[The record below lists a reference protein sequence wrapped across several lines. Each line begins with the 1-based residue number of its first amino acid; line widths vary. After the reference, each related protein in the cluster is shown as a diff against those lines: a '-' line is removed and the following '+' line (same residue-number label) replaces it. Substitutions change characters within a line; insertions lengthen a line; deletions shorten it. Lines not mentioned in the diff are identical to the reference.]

1 MAIPNTRTTLKEYC
15 LRNLG
20 KPVIDI
26 NVDDDQVEDRLDE
39 ALQYFA
45 QYHTDGVERM
55 YLKYKVTADDVT
67 RLTKNKSFNV
77 DEKGTVGENI
87 ELEDATDTSAGD
99 IQGED
104 GGQILTEDSTLVRT
118 TYEEAQNY
126 LVVPEAV
133 ISVINIFPLS
143 DRANLNMFD
152 VRYQLRLN
160 DLYDFSST
168 SIVHY
173 QMTMQHLDFL
183 DHILVGEKPM
193 RFNQLSNRLY
203 VDMDWGTDIT
213 AGEYLIFEVYR
224 KVDPDTYTDLYDDIY
239 LKRYLTALIKRQW
252 GQNLSKFSGT
262 AMLGGVTLNGP
273 ELFSSAIDEQQRLEE
288 EIRLNYEEPPHM
300 QQG

>member
-1 MAIPNTRTTLKEYC
+1 MATPSTRETLKQYC

-26 NVDDDQVEDRLDE
+26 NVDDDQVEDRIDE

-45 QYHTDGVERM
+45 QYHVDGVERM
-55 YLKYKVTADDVT
+55 YLKYLVTEADITRMTTDASESVT
-67 RLTKNKSFNV
+67 DNSIT
-77 DEKGTVGENI
+77 
-87 ELEDATDTSAGD
+87 
-99 IQGED
+99 
-104 GGQILTEDSTLVRT
+104 T
-118 TYEEAQNY
+118 TYKRADNF
-126 LVVPEAV
+126 LVVPSSV
-133 ISVINIFPLS
+133 ISVINVFPLS

-224 KVDPDTYTDLYDDIY
+224 KVDPDTYTDLYDDLY
-239 LKRYLTALIKRQW
+239 LKRY
-252 GQNLSKFSGT
+252 
-262 AMLGGVTLNGP
+262 
-273 ELFSSAIDEQQRLEE
+273 
-288 EIRLNYEEPPHM
+288 
-300 QQG
+300 